1 MQSLYPLVAADFTA
15 KAKQPVSKLE
25 IFIECCAYDLC
36 DFYGKNYL
44 IEAHYS
50 SGERQLSYSPVAA
63 EFTAIIDN
71 TDGLFH
77 PKNTDSPFYSYL
89 KVGRKIIFHTGFKKD
104 GIDYLWQW
112 FEGIISD
119 VQIDTNS
126 HQIIIK
132 GFDYTQYLTE
142 VKLKSPDNYWG
153 SHLDT
158 VTVADQAGYDM
169 PGGCNGVY
177 IAYLD
182 GVQIYAGDYWIYDEG
197 SNKFFFL
204 PSKIP
209 VADDIELVIYYYTT
223 QVPENVIADL
233 LVAADLYPTQA
244 AALANMDYTATGAD
258 DDIDRVRF
266 NTGVSVFY
274 AIQKICERVD
284 YEFFFKYDGTPLF
297 KPIATVGASQFTFGK
312 ELISSFNYIENID
325 EVRNHIVI
333 EGEEYSI
340 YDELYRILD
349 GTEIMYTLDDIP
361 DGASYGRMALTSIS
375 AGKIIIAGCDAEV
388 TDQMFT
394 TPAAR
399 NNVEAWKHAS
409 DVTLIDGGKIYTNSI
424 ILANV
429 SGDLDDIANGDTYGK
444 VNITNITAG
453 NIVLAQC
460 SGDLDDIAEGTDY
473 GKVLI
478 TDISAGHILLSACSG
493 DADDIS
499 ESATKKWAG
508 VTGADF
514 IKAVDDLD
522 DISNGASYGRVLL
535 ADITAGHIVLA
546 NCSGDLDDIANGA
559 SYGKVAL
566 TSISAGKI
574 IVAGLDNDV
583 TARMF
588 ADGDTKTDIEAWRHA
603 SDVTLIDGG
612 DVYANSLLVN
622 KLTVGGSGNT
632 EDTLDIWQGETDTQ
646 ILRLRSTSID
656 HQITQ
661 GGGVGYDWG
670 TLTDCFYYARK
681 NDVNLGGVHT
691 ASFTEATG
699 AISYQLYAVYG
710 AASTAK
716 NSSASGAINLA
727 GLKADPANHSYQ
739 TALANENIFCLK
751 AKPGSFTSDLL
762 TGGTPTV
769 DSVATGSAAN
779 IVDDDTGTVWSSA
792 DVAFPHWF
800 KYDFGAGNEKV
811 ITRFRYMTHNGRVK
825 DFKIQ
830 GSNNDSDWVDL
841 YTGQGTNISQVWS
854 DSYDFSNSTAY
865 RYYRIYVTTSWDAGN
880 YCSFYECEMRL
891 WSGTFGAIFIVD
903 EDGDVLYDGAAGAFQ
918 NEDDTKLLGELEDI
932 LGSKISKEEMKEKDV
947 FKKHKIINVA
957 EVDAEDHGKDG
968 KLIKTGKK
976 RLDRF
981 ISTKRL
987 NMLLMGAIRQLNEKI
1002 EILEKKIDK

>member
-244 AALANMDYTATGAD
+244 AALANMDYTATGVT
-258 DDIDRVRF
+258 IDRVRF
-266 NTGVSVFY
+266 NSGVSVFY

-284 YEFFFKYDGTPLF
+284 YEFYFKYDGTPLF

-312 ELISSFNYIENID
+312 ELISSFDYIENID

-349 GTEIMYTLDDIP
+349 GTEIMYTLDDID
-361 DGASYGRMALTSIS
+361 DGDPVTGYGRMKMTSIA

-394 TPAAR
+394 DPQAKD
-399 NNVEAWKHAS
+399 NIEAWQHAA
-409 DVTLIDGGKIYTNSI
+409 DATVIDGGKIRTGTIVADSI
-424 ILANV
+424 AADAIETDKIKAEAVDAGKIKTGTITTLQIAAQAV
-429 SGDLDDIANGDTYGK
+429 EAGDIKSGT
-444 VNITNITAG
+444 ITALQIAG
-453 NIVLAQC
+453 NTITTGEINFVPFE
-460 SGDLDDIAEGTDY
+460 IGT
-473 GKVLI
+473 
-478 TDISAGHILLSACSG
+478 H
-493 DADDIS
+493 DADNVPP
-499 ESATKKWAG
+499 SATKKWAG
-508 VTGADF
+508 ETGADITLDHVAASF
-514 IKAVDDLD
+514 LNQGDLAILNTIDATHIDANAVTTPKINAQAVD
-522 DISNGASYGRVLL
+522 
-535 ADITAGHIVLA
+535 
-546 NCSGDLDDIANGA
+546 
-559 SYGKVAL
+559 
-566 TSISAGKI
+566 AGKI
-574 IVAGLDNDV
+574 KTGTITTLQIAAQAVEAGDIKSGTITALQIAADAITTDKIKADAV
-583 TARMF
+583 TAN
-588 ADGDTKTDIEAWRHA
+588 KI
-603 SDVTLIDGG
+603 DVDNLSAIS
-612 DVYANSLLVN
+612 ANV
-622 KLTVGGSGNT
+622 
-632 EDTLDIWQGETDTQ
+632 
-646 ILRLRSTSID
+646 
-656 HQITQ
+656 
-661 GGGVGYDWG
+661 G
-670 TLTDCFYYARK
+670 TLTAGTIRSTTLYIGRDATHEVSPDWIQAGVNRAMNYIGDNGYYY
-681 NDVNLGGVHT
+681 
-691 ASFTEATG
+691 G
-699 AISYQLYAVYG
+699 AIVDGQTGFCYG
-710 AASTAK
+710 AVHPVHAYLV
-716 NSSASGAINLA
+716 SGSIYHL
-727 GLKADPANHSYQ
+727 GFDVTDS
-739 TALANENIFCLK
+739 
-751 AKPGSFTSDLL
+751 GGG
-762 TGGTPTV
+762 GGT
-769 DSVATGSAAN
+769 
-779 IVDDDTGTVWSSA
+779 
-792 DVAFPHWF
+792 
-800 KYDFGAGNEKV
+800 
-811 ITRFRYMTHNGRVK
+811 
-825 DFKIQ
+825 
-830 GSNNDSDWVDL
+830 GSNPPH
-841 YTGQGTNISQVWS
+841 
-854 DSYDFSNSTAY
+854 SNP
-865 RYYRIYVTTSWDAGN
+865 
-880 YCSFYECEMRL
+880 EP
-891 WSGTFGAIFIVD
+891 
-903 EDGDVLYDGAAGAFQ
+903 
-918 NEDDTKLLGELEDI
+918 
-932 LGSKISKEEMKEKDV
+932 
-947 FKKHKIINVA
+947 
-957 EVDAEDHGKDG
+957 
-968 KLIKTGKK
+968 
-976 RLDRF
+976 
-981 ISTKRL
+981 
-987 NMLLMGAIRQLNEKI
+987 
-1002 EILEKKIDK
+1002 